1 VYDLDFMWEDLAK
14 ERTATARERW
24 RRCTETNTWP
34 GYASATL
41 TPPTWAIYE
50 NEEQEI
56 QV

>member
-14 ERTATARERW
+14 ERTATARQLW

-41 TPPTWAIYE
+41 TPPTWAIYDS
-50 NEEQEI
+50 EEQEI